1 MIDAKTAKKNSD
13 DLNNSTNQNNL
24 AIIESKIVEAS
35 NQGKYSVSIG
45 EKYINQVIVI
55 HLKELG
61 YKIDRMGLYDGRDPQ
76 GSVEPYYTIAWVDS
90 P

>member
-35 NQGKYSVSIG
+35 NKGKYSVSIG
-45 EKYINQVIVI
+45 EKIINETII
-55 HLKELG
+55 AHLKGLG
-61 YKIDRMGLYDGRDPQ
+61 YDVTKNRGFYDQRDPINT
-76 GSVEPYYTIAWVDS
+76 YYTISWN
-90 P
+90 

>member
-35 NQGKYSVSIG
+35 NKGKYSVSIG
-45 EKYINQVIVI
+45 EKNINEMILN
-55 HLKELG
+55 HLRELG
-61 YKIDRMGLYDGRDPQ
+61 YKITRNSGFYDQRDLQ
-76 GSVEPYYTIAWVDS
+76 GSVEPYYVISWG
-90 P
+90 